1 MNSIRPRQENAHS
14 PEENIVRR
22 QFKRSPVL
30 LFIGAIGSATTFLSC
45 THDLQ
50 PVRASMQ
57 PLPPLSGRLRIATTI
72 VPRSQRFKVAVLTFI
87 DQTGRAQLVVDP
99 IADMLTTELFAV
111 KRFELYDRQDLIEQ
125 THAREVAENQNVAQA
140 VAASANATDGK
151 KVQIQESATRG
162 AVDQKTA
169 SQYRKVE
176 GKVDGVLLGYIT
188 SFKINDSTPVAPE
201 TRRGATPAPAP
212 ADRTRP
218 KRDTTKGD
226 VSSTPLMP
234 ASAPSDGSGTFDIDF
249 RIVNTLAADR
259 AADGADRG
267 AGGRLDPNLVGMKE
281 LVVFG
286 DSAKVRFHM
295 TGGNIELDRQDVSR
309 IAEEI
314 KKKFPEFSKQ
324 PIKVTSLQDRV
335 VSLNVGEQDGVKQGF
350 TGYVIEKDEN
360 TKVYRYL
367 AEFVLI
373 NVFPSAATA
382 LVVSDDRDSLPN
394 ILANIKVGSE
404 AVIK

>member
-1 MNSIRPRQENAHS
+1 MISIRRGQAKSRS

-22 QFKRSPVL
+22 QPKRMPL
-30 LFIGAIGSATTFLSC
+30 HLFFGSIALATTCLAC
-45 THDLQ
+45 THNLQ

-72 VPRSQRFKVAVLTFI
+72 VPRSQKFKVAVLSFI

-111 KRFELYDRQDLIEQ
+111 KRFELYDRKDLIEQ
-125 THAREVAENQNVAQA
+125 THARELSENLNPAPVMNNTPDDKWTELEIQRTRNREAVDRKTLIQYQNV
-140 VAASANATDGK
+140 G
-151 KVQIQESATRG
+151 R
-162 AVDQKTA
+162 
-169 SQYRKVE
+169 

-188 SFKINDSTPVAPE
+188 SFKISESDGPQTE
-201 TRRGATPAPAP
+201 TRRATAAGPASS
-212 ADRTRP
+212 DRSRP
-218 KRDTTKGD
+218 KKDAAKTDASPTPPTTSGAL
-226 VSSTPLMP
+226 TE
-234 ASAPSDGSGTFDIDF
+234 GSGSFDIDY
-249 RIVNTLAADR
+249 RIFNTLA
-259 AADGADRG
+259 GP
-267 AGGRLDPNLVGMKE
+267 AGNAGDVATPNQGLLGMSE

-309 IAEEI
+309 IADEI

-335 VSLNVGEQDGVKQGF
+335 ISLNVGEQDGVKQGF
-350 TGYVIEKDEN
+350 TGYVIEKDDN

-367 AEFVLI
+367 AEFVII
-373 NVFPSAATA
+373 NVFPAAATA
-382 LVVSDDRDSLPN
+382 VVVSESPETLADN
-394 ILANIKVGSE
+394 LANIKVGSE